1 MSKRLFASF
10 NVLSSSLNRLSSILF
25 RDRCRVLEVLY
36 TNTLEYTANMRILS
50 PAEIQNKVVEEF
62 IAKYGGDPDNVKR
75 QSECD
80 SYRWAEQLLEYLVDM
95 RGWKHDQIISKATEL
110 ENGQILIP
118 DSNYI
123 VRLVTDFQ

>member
-36 TNTLEYTANMRILS
+36 TNTLEYTANVRILS

-95 RGWKHDQIISKATEL
+95 RGWKHDQIISKAMEL
-110 ENGQILIP
+110 EDGQILIP
-118 DSNYI
+118 TSTI
-123 VRLVTDFQ
+123 